1 MSYIDQA
8 MGRWINSWNG
18 GREGERWV
26 SSHDSETSSLRY
38 FLAKV
43 SFLRSY
49 TLLSLSLFFSALEI
63 FMPGERNNSKIG
75 LKIQFIFKKWTRAI
89 VKGWG
94 NFSGTPIIRKRPY
107 GDWGPGNWFSCSPQA
122 QVQRPISFCQS
133 GALHYYNGHVAEATC
148 PRHIEEMNVLLYYTT
163 EI

>member
-1 MSYIDQA
+1 M
-8 MGRWINSWNG
+8 
-18 GREGERWV
+18 
-26 SSHDSETSSLRY
+26 SSHDSETGSLQY
-38 FLAKV
+38 VLAKV

-107 GDWGPGNWFSCSPQA
+107 GD
-122 QVQRPISFCQS
+122 
-133 GALHYYNGHVAEATC
+133 
-148 PRHIEEMNVLLYYTT
+148 
-163 EI
+163 